1 MEKGKHSL
9 INIIKNVKSEYF
21 DSFKI
26 YSKVKYILKFSYPI
40 WSESTINSD
49 RLQDFK
55 QKHQELKA
63 AVAEELGLKLLT
75 SAVDWRETNTSQETG
90 CVNNAEDVGG
100 PEVENTVKT
109 MNEDCAAT
117 ILANDSLDQTQHEDS
132 DSTTSEAVEGPVN
145 GVAEV
150 SPANNTADSTE
161 SAEENGKVNGALN
174 SPPVLKSKGTW
185 ADVVSNSVAATSKAD
200 KDKQVNKVKNNIA
213 ASGGL
218 KD

>member
-1 MEKGKHSL
+1 M
-9 INIIKNVKSEYF
+9 
-21 DSFKI
+21 
-26 YSKVKYILKFSYPI
+26 
-40 WSESTINSD
+40 
-49 RLQDFK
+49 
-55 QKHQELKA
+55 
-63 AVAEELGLKLLT
+63 AEELGLKLLT
-75 SAVDWRETNTSQETG
+75 SAVDRRETNTAQETG

-100 PEVENTVKT
+100 PEVENT
-109 MNEDCAAT
+109 MNEGCAAT

-150 SPANNTADSTE
+150 SPANNAADSTE
-161 SAEENGKVNGALN
+161 SAEENRKVNGALS

-185 ADVVSNSVAATSKAD
+185 ADVVSNSVAAISKAD

>member
-1 MEKGKHSL
+1 M
-9 INIIKNVKSEYF
+9 
-21 DSFKI
+21 
-26 YSKVKYILKFSYPI
+26 
-40 WSESTINSD
+40 SESTINSD
-49 RLQDFK
+49 GLQDYK

-75 SAVDWRETNTSQETG
+75 SAVMDRSETNTAQETG

-100 PEVENTVKT
+100 PEVENTIKT
-109 MNEDCAAT
+109 VNEGCAAT
-117 ILANDSLDQTQHEDS
+117 VSANGSSEQTQHEDS
-132 DSTTSEAVEGPVN
+132 DSTASEGVEGPVN

-150 SPANNTADSTE
+150 SPANNAADSVK
-161 SAEENGKVNGALN
+161 SAEVNGKVNGALN

-185 ADVVSNSVAATSKAD
+185 ADVVSNSVAAISK
-200 KDKQVNKVKNNIA
+200 VNKVKNSIA